1 VVGEFSERQNNMK
14 QQLTKIGLLAG
25 STIAAVSLVACGG
38 GGGSTGSTPNPPPTS
53 NMGTLS
59 VALTDAPACGF
70 DAVNVTVSKVRVN
83 KSAGAGDTDAGWVDV
98 TLNPA
103 RKIDLLKLSNGVL
116 DTLGTTSLDPG
127 HYSQVRLVLDSN
139 ASGTAN
145 TVLPTGGKT
154 EKPLDTP
161 SAAQSGIKLIGEFDV
176 AAGQQSDIVIDF
188 DACKSILTKGNG
200 NYSLKPVLRMVP
212 SAVNNG
218 ISGVIAPAA
227 LTHNVVVS
235 AQQNGKIIA
244 STAPDATT
252 GTFSLAHLTAGN
264 YDVVITSDTS
274 AASVIGS
281 VPVTATG
288 TTAVSTTAAPLTLA
302 PSNTGSIS
310 GTVIMNPPSST
321 EAAYVAAKQSFASGT
336 TVTIKYQGADLATG
350 AYTIAN
356 LPIVAPQYAAY
367 SSTLPLAF
375 GAATGIT
382 PAKYTVEATANGY
395 ATKSVDGIDLSTGNQ
410 AAVNFTLTP

>member
-1 VVGEFSERQNNMK
+1 
-14 QQLTKIGLLAG
+14 
-25 STIAAVSLVACGG
+25 
-38 GGGSTGSTPNPPPTS
+38 
-53 NMGTLS
+53 
-59 VALTDAPACGF
+59 
-70 DAVNVTVSKVRVN
+70 
-83 KSAGAGDTDAGWVDV
+83 
-98 TLNPA
+98 
-103 RKIDLLKLSNGVL
+103 VL
-116 DTLGTTSLDPG
+116 DTLGTTPLDPG

-218 ISGVIAPAA
+218 ITGVVAAAA

-244 STAPDATT
+244 STAPDATS
-252 GTFSLAHLTAGN
+252 GAFSLSHLTAGN

-288 TTAVSTTAAPLTLA
+288 TTSVSTTAAPIALA
-302 PSNTGSIS
+302 PSNAGSVS
-310 GTVIMNPPSST
+310 GTVTMNPPSST
-321 EAAYVAAKQSFASGT
+321 EAAYVAAKQSFASGP
-336 TVTIKYQGADLATG
+336 TVTIKYQGADLASG

-356 LPIVAPQYAAY
+356 LPIVAPQYAVY
-367 SSTLPLAF
+367 SSTLPLTF
-375 GAATGIT
+375 GAAAGIT
-382 PAKYTVEATANGY
+382 PAKYTVEAAANGY
-395 ATKSVDGIDLSTGNQ
+395 ATKSVDGVDLSTGNQ
-410 AAVNFTLTP
+410 ANVNFTLTP